1 MRGLLERW
9 PAAAPPLEIRGL
21 LVDEAMGQGRPVR
34 PMKISSRFASL
45 LVAAAPVMVPVTAT
59 VTAAAASPPVQG
71 PKGPLE
77 SHVPPTEPGIAWFG
91 TWAGALEAS
100 KRSGRP
106 ILFMSA
112 APQCQGVP
120 GVW

>member
-1 MRGLLERW
+1 
-9 PAAAPPLEIRGL
+9 
-21 LVDEAMGQGRPVR
+21 
-34 PMKISSRFASL
+34 MKTSTRLASL
-45 LVAAAPVMVPVTAT
+45 LVAAVTTAT
-59 VTAAAASPPVQG
+59 FTAAAPAAQG

-77 SHVPPTEPGIAWFG
+77 SHIPPTEAGIAWFG
-91 TWAGALEAS
+91 TWTGALEEA
-100 KRSGRP
+100 KRSKRP